1 MNLWNYI
8 WQYLKLATVMDVIDV
23 LLVAFLLYYFF
34 KLIRN
39 TSAQRLL
46 TGILLI
52 LVITGLSELFKLHI
66 LNYILVNT
74 VQLGFLAVVIIFQ
87 PELRKML
94 EQFGRSRFLSLKSK
108 ESGIK
113 GTDIAILQT
122 VEMADALSKSKTG
135 ALIVFERS
143 DSLDDIKKTGT
154 EIDAAVNAELLKNIF
169 FNKAPLHDGA
179 VIIAGGRIAAAGCLL
194 PLSANLS
201 ISKELGTRHR
211 AAVGVSEVH
220 DCVCVVVS
228 EETGAISFAQKG
240 LLKRH
245 LAPEVLERLLIK
257 ELMPDTEPKEA
268 DKRIKALLRRF
279 FK

>member
-1 MNLWNYI
+1 MNVWNYI
-8 WQYLKLATVMDVIDV
+8 WQYLRLATVMDVIDV

-74 VQLGFLAVVIIFQ
+74 VQLGFLAIVIIFQ

-94 EQFGRSRFLSLKSK
+94 EQFGRSRFISLKAK
-108 ESGIK
+108 DNDVK

-122 VEMADALSKSKTG
+122 VEMAASLSKSKTG
-135 ALIVFERS
+135 ALIVFERA

-154 EIDAAVNAELLKNIF
+154 MIDASVNAELLKNIF

-179 VIIAGGRIAAAGCLL
+179 VVIAGGRIAAAGCLL

-211 AAVGVSEVH
+211 AAVGVSEVY

-240 LLKRH
+240 FLKRH
-245 LAPEVLERLLIK
+245 LAPETLERLLIK
-257 ELMPDTEPKEA
+257 ELMPVETEETEKG
-268 DKRIKALLRRF
+268 IKALLRRF
-279 FK
+279 IK

>member
-1 MNLWNYI
+1 MNVWNYI
-8 WQYLKLATVMDVIDV
+8 WQYLRLATVMDVIDV

-74 VQLGFLAVVIIFQ
+74 VQLGFLAIVIIFQ

-94 EQFGRSRFLSLKSK
+94 EQFGRSRFLSLKAK
-108 ESGIK
+108 DNDVK

-122 VEMADALSKSKTG
+122 VEMAASLSKSKTG
-135 ALIVFERS
+135 ALIVFERA

-154 EIDAAVNAELLKNIF
+154 MIDASVNAELLKNIF

-179 VIIAGGRIAAAGCLL
+179 VVIAGGRIAAAGCLL

-211 AAVGVSEVH
+211 AAVGVSEVY

-240 LLKRH
+240 FLKRH
-245 LAPEVLERLLIK
+245 LAPETLERLLIK
-257 ELMPDTEPKEA
+257 ELMPVETEETEKG
-268 DKRIKALLRRF
+268 IKALLRRF
-279 FK
+279 IK